1 MSSDVI
7 PRGCLTWSLCLSH
20 LVRLD
25 WVGLLDAGPPACSFQ
40 HSDVHF
46 ASPCQREVLRT
57 YSQEGRFWHKL
68 AWRNKSLGTGTP
80 CGLRW
85 HLLSCETWEH
95 SDAKRAE
102 RGESRPHHSRVSS
115 AELGCR
121 LLWPHPES
129 ESPPVFLGA
138 RYVHSGC
145 ALDSWPHLPLPQVLC
160 SLDGKE
166 SACNSGALGSIPEL
180 GRSPGEGTGNT
191 LQYSMD
197 RRAWWA
203 AVHGVTNSWTR
214 LNDYH
219 FLHFPAWEEVKL
231 GVQYAPSAEAQSLS
245 RKTVNTQNLVYCLK
259 MCLLIHNQMMAK
271 VCPQWKM

>member
-1 MSSDVI
+1 M
-7 PRGCLTWSLCLSH
+7 H
-20 LVRLD
+20 
-25 WVGLLDAGPPACSFQ
+25 AGPPACSFQ

-46 ASPCQREVLRT
+46 ASQCQREVLRT

-102 RGESRPHHSRVSS
+102 GGESRPHLSRASS

-129 ESPPVFLGA
+129 GSPPVFLGA

-160 SLDGKE
+160 SLEAVAVMPGVRTWPRE
-166 SACNSGALGSIPEL
+166 PGSMEPWGWL
-180 GRSPGEGTGNT
+180 LVLLLSNHGNQPDPSSH
-191 LQYSMD
+191 L
-197 RRAWWA
+197 
-203 AVHGVTNSWTR
+203 R
-214 LNDYH
+214 LN
-219 FLHFPAWEEVKL
+219 
-231 GVQYAPSAEAQSLS
+231 VQ
-245 RKTVNTQNLVYCLK
+245 
-259 MCLLIHNQMMAK
+259 
-271 VCPQWKM
+271 